1 MSFSQEKA
9 SRVARN
15 QPHGSCRS
23 HHVFSSIILPLAR
36 SLVSVALVFAPTN
49 VRSSND
55 DVIKESTEWFRS
67 AAVPLSTTDPT
78 EKLDDLEPLRSMV
91 GNAQIVAVGEATH
104 GTREF
109 FRLKHRILEFLVEKM
124 NFTVF
129 AIEANWP
136 ESLAVNDYVL
146 NGKGD
151 PAQALAGLYF
161 WTWNTEEVLD
171 MIRWM
176 RMYNED
182 ASHPKKVKFFGF
194 DMQVARVAVTNVED
208 YLRKVDPEEAAL
220 VTEVMAPLS
229 DAAKE
234 YEYANQPAEFRNKTA
249 AAIDATLNHFD
260 DRREQYLRSSSSE
273 AWILA
278 RHNLEIVKQAEKLRS
293 AAGAGDYAVRDPA
306 MAENIKWI
314 LGHEPPGTKVMVW
327 AHNGH
332 ISTEPIFGSPS
343 MGMTLRGIYGSAMV
357 VCGFSLNQRS
367 FQAKDMHSQDKK
379 LRTFTVGPASADTL
393 DSALA
398 ATGLPL
404 FAVDLR
410 RAPTEGPVAAW
421 LNRPQKMRSIGAM
434 FKDTAPQAW
443 LMQVRPLSFDVLLF
457 VNLTTAARE
466 NRQEQDL
473 EFSGG

>member
-1 MSFSQEKA
+1 MSFSQGKVP
-9 SRVARN
+9 RVPSSQAFRRH
-15 QPHGSCRS
+15 PSKRVS
-23 HHVFSSIILPLAR
+23 SSIILPLAR
-36 SLVSVALVFAPTN
+36 SLLSVALVLAPHS
-49 VRSSND
+49 VFSSSD
-55 DVIKESTEWFRS
+55 DVSKETTEWLRG
-67 AAVPLSTTDPT
+67 AAVPLRTTDPA
-78 EKLDDLEPLRSMV
+78 EKLDDLEPLRSVV
-91 GNAQIVAVGEATH
+91 GDAQIVAVGEATH

-182 ASHPKKVKFFGF
+182 ASHLKKVKFFGF

-220 VTEVMAPLS
+220 VTEVRAPLS

-234 YEYANQPAEFRNKTA
+234 YEYANQSAEFRNKTA
-249 AAIDATLNHFD
+249 AAIDGTLKHFD
-260 DRREQYLRSSSSE
+260 ERREQYLRSSSSE

-293 AAGAGDYAVRDPA
+293 AAGAGDAVRDPA

-314 LGHEPPGTKVMVW
+314 LGHEPPGTKIMVW
-327 AHNGH
+327 AHNSH

-343 MGMTLRGIYGSAMV
+343 MGMTLRGMYGSAMV
-357 VCGFSLNQRS
+357 VCGFSFNQGS
-367 FQAKDMHSQDKK
+367 FQAKDMRSQGKK

-393 DSALA
+393 DSVLA

-421 LNRPQKMRSIGAM
+421 LNRPQKMRSIGSM
-434 FKDTAPQAW
+434 YKDTAPQAW
-443 LMQVRPLSFDVLLF
+443 LLQVQPLSFDVLLF

>member
-1 MSFSQEKA
+1 MSFSQGKVP
-9 SRVARN
+9 RVPSSQAFGWHLSKR
-15 QPHGSCRS
+15 
-23 HHVFSSIILPLAR
+23 VFSSIILPLAR
-36 SLVSVALVFAPTN
+36 SLLSVALVLTPRS
-49 VRSSND
+49 VLSSND
-55 DVIKESTEWFRS
+55 DLSKETTEWLRS
-67 AAVPLSTTDPT
+67 AAVPLRTTDPA
-78 EKLDDLEPLRSMV
+78 EKLDDLEPLRSIV
-91 GNAQIVAVGEATH
+91 GDAKIVAVGEATH

-194 DMQVARVAVTNVED
+194 DMQIARVAVTNVEE
-208 YLRKVDPEEAAL
+208 YLRNVDPEEATVVA
-220 VTEVMAPLS
+220 EAMAPLS

-234 YEYANQPAEFRNKTA
+234 QAYANQPAQFRDQTA

-260 DRREQYLRSSSSE
+260 ERREQYSRSSSSE

-293 AAGAGDYAVRDPA
+293 AAGTGDFAVRDRA

-314 LGHEPPGTKVMVW
+314 LGHEPSGTKIMVW

-332 ISTEPIFGSPS
+332 ISTGPIFGSPS
-343 MGMTLRGIYGSAMV
+343 MGMTLRGMYGSAMV
-357 VCGFSLNQRS
+357 VCGF
-367 FQAKDMHSQDKK
+367 
-379 LRTFTVGPASADTL
+379 
-393 DSALA
+393 
-398 ATGLPL
+398 
-404 FAVDLR
+404 
-410 RAPTEGPVAAW
+410 
-421 LNRPQKMRSIGAM
+421 
-434 FKDTAPQAW
+434 
-443 LMQVRPLSFDVLLF
+443 F
-457 VNLTTAARE
+457 V
-466 NRQEQDL
+466 Q
-473 EFSGG
+473 SGIISS